1 VISCLILYKE
11 KPGIK
16 MVKPEAIYLA
26 WLDCRESGLDDPYEF
41 FLQKAKVALNDGK
54 LLVKAARD
62 LCG

>member
-1 VISCLILYKE
+1 
-11 KPGIK
+11 

-54 LLVKAARD
+54 LLVKAAKD
-62 LCG
+62 LCGWTLHVRAQHWKVR